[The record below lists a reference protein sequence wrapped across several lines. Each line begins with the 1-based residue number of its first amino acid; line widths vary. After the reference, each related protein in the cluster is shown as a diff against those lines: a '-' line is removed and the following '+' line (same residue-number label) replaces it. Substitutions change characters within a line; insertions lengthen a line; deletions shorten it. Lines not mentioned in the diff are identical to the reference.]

1 MLNREVV
8 RMKKGEERTAY
19 LFLLPSLLGTVVFVL
34 LPFMDVIRR
43 SFTLAVGGVFT
54 GLDNYREVLANTAFR
69 QALLHTVKFL
79 AVCLPLLLA
88 LSFGTAVLVSKAGRG
103 RKLLETVFLLP
114 MAIPV
119 ASVVV
124 FWRILFH
131 DQGLLNEVLACFHL
145 EGRDWM
151 NSGAAFPV
159 LVFSY
164 IWKNLGYDMV
174 LWSAGLSGI
183 PKEQYEAARVSGA
196 GGVQCFWYITLPQMR
211 STAVMTG
218 VLSFVNAFRVFR
230 EAYLIAGEYPH
241 DSIYMLQHLFNN
253 WFTKLDIEKM
263 SAAAVLLA
271 AGMSGLLLL
280 IEWWNSKEERD
291 G

>member
-1 MLNREVV
+1 
-8 RMKKGEERTAY
+8 MKKEERTAY

-34 LPFMDVIRR
+34 LPFADVVRR
-43 SFTLAVGGVFT
+43 SFTKAVSGVVAGLA
-54 GLDNYREVLANTAFR
+54 NYREVLANTAFR
-69 QALLHTVKFL
+69 QALGNTVKFL

-88 LSFGTAVLVSKAGRG
+88 LSFGMAVLVSRSGKG

-124 FWRILFH
+124 FWQLLFH
-131 DQGLLNEVLACFHL
+131 NQGLLNEFLGWFHL

-151 NSGAAFPV
+151 HSGAAFGV

-164 IWKNLGYDMV
+164 LWKNLGYDMV

-183 PKEQYEAARVSGA
+183 PEEQYEAARVSGA
-196 GGVQCFWYITLPQMR
+196 GEFQCFWYITVPQMR
-211 STAVMTG
+211 ATAVMTG

-230 EAYLIAGEYPH
+230 EAYLIAGEYP
-241 DSIYMLQHLFNN
+241 DSSIYMLQHLFNN
-253 WFTKLDIEKM
+253 WFTKLDVEKM
-263 SAAAVLLA
+263 SAAAVLMALC
-271 AGMSGLLLL
+271 MSVLLLL
-280 IEWWNSKEERD
+280 IEWWNAKEERV